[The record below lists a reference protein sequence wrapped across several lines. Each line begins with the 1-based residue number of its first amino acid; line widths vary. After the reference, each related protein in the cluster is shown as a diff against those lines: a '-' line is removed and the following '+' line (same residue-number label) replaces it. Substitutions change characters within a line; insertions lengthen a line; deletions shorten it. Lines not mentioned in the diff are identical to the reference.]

1 MRKTEWL
8 IVTLIIAMGLSCLF
22 LSASSFR
29 ELSLLQLGRS
39 LGRTCL
45 PMMAAVGI
53 VGFVYWCIQRK
64 RK

>member
-29 ELSLLQLGRS
+29 EVSLLQLGRS

-45 PMMAAVGI
+45 PMVTTLGI
-53 VGFVYWCIQRK
+53 IGLVYWYIQRK

>member
-8 IVTLIIAMGLSCLF
+8 IVIMIMGMGLGCLIV
-22 LSASSFR
+22 SASAFQ
-29 ELSLLQLGRS
+29 EMSLLHLGRS

-53 VGFVYWCIQRK
+53 VGLVYLYFRRK